1 MPQINFSNLDFDQIK
16 STIKDYLRADSN
28 FTDFDYEGSNLSTL
42 IDILAYNTYLNSFNA
57 NMIANEVFIDSATL
71 RENVVSLARN
81 IGYIPRS
88 ISAAK
93 ANISF
98 IVDITPY
105 SVPPLTLTLKK
116 GICAISN
123 AFGLESYSFCIP
135 EDITIPVKNNIG
147 SFENVE
153 IYEGTLITQTFTVNT
168 SQYNQRFI
176 LNNSGIDTS
185 TLRVSVQNSSGD
197 ITSNSYNLIDNIG
210 SIDKNSRIFLLQEI
224 EDQRYELIFGDGN
237 FGKKLDNGNVITV
250 TYIVTKGKSANGI
263 SLFNFAGKIID
274 NNGNTISLGIS
285 NLTTLNGSLGGDD
298 IESIS
303 SIRNY
308 APRTFAAQNRAVTAS
323 DYETIIPK
331 IFPEAEAVSVFGGED
346 LDPPQY
352 GKVLITIK
360 PRNYNYIS
368 DITKRKI
375 ISEIKKYS
383 VAGIIPQIIDLK
395 YVFVEIKSSVYYNAN
410 LTNSVSDLKTKIIS
424 TLTSFARSSDLN
436 KFGSRLKYSK
446 LLKVIDD
453 VDPSITSNITT
464 IKMRRDLRAALNSFA
479 DYEIC
484 FGNPFHLKYDKSGKK
499 TPFNIKS
506 TSFKVSGINGDVYL
520 SDYPDQGGTK
530 GTLFLFK
537 KTSDNDYE
545 IVRNNIGIVDYSKGE
560 IILNILNIVDTEI
573 KIPEN
578 IIQIEAIPESND
590 VIGLQD
596 LFLQIDIDSLN
607 IDMISDT
614 ISSGSDTSGYSYIRT
629 TSFSNGPIS
638 R

>member
-98 IVDITPY
+98 NVDTTPY
-105 SVPPLTLTLKK
+105 SIPPLTLTLKK
-116 GICAISN
+116 GICATSN
-123 AFGLESYSFCIP
+123 AFGTESYSFCIP
-135 EDITIPVKNNIG
+135 EDVTVPVTNNLA
-147 SFENVE
+147 SFDNIQ

-185 TLRVSVQNSSGD
+185 TLRVTVQNSSGD
-197 ITSNSYNLIDNIG
+197 IVKNNYNLIDNIG
-210 SIDKNSRIFLLQEI
+210 LTNGESKIFLLQEI

-237 FGKKLDNGNVITV
+237 FGKKLENGNIITA
-250 TYIVTKGKSANGI
+250 TYIVTNGKSANGI
-263 SLFNFAGKIID
+263 SILNFAGKIVD

-285 NLTTLNGSLGGDD
+285 NITTINSSSGGDD
-298 IESIS
+298 IESVA

-308 APRTFAAQNRAVTAS
+308 APRSFAAQNRAVTAS
-323 DYETIIPK
+323 DYEAIVPK
-331 IFPEAEAVSVFGGED
+331 VFPETEAVSVFGGED

-375 ISEIKKYS
+375 ISELKKYS

-395 YVFVEIKSSVYYNAN
+395 YVFVEITSAVYYNSN
-410 LTNSVSDLKTKIIS
+410 LTKSVDELKTKIIS
-424 TLTSFARSSDLN
+424 TLTSFARSTDLN

-453 VDPSITSNITT
+453 VDPAITSNITT
-464 IKMRRDLRAALNSFA
+464 IKMRRDLRAVTNSFA

-484 FGNPFHLKYDKSGKK
+484 FGNPFHLKFDKSGKR

-506 TSFKVSGINGDVYL
+506 TAFKVSGISGDVYL
-520 SDYPDQGGTK
+520 SDYPNQNGINGTI
-530 GTLFLFK
+530 FLFR

-545 IVRNNIGIVDYSKGE
+545 IVRNNAGLVDYSKGE

-573 KIPEN
+573 KNPEN
-578 IIQIEAIPESND
+578 LIQIEAIPESND

-596 LFLQIDIDSLN
+596 LFLQIDADSLN
-607 IDMISDT
+607 IQMISDT
-614 ISSGSDTSGYSYIRT
+614 ISSGSDTSGSSYIRT

>member
-176 LNNSGIDTS
+176 LNTSGIDTS